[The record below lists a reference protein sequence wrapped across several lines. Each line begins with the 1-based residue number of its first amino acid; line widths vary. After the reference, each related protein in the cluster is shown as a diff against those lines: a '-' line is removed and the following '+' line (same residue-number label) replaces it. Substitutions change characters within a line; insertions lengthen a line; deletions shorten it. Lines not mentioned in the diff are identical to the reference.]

1 MLNVVES
8 AVGMR
13 ITLRLMEVEEND
25 MGFLFVWV
33 HFLTFYIR
41 ILHIMNMFMQEH
53 EYLGK
58 KRKMRLH
65 SVNSDILHT
74 S

>member
-41 ILHIMNMFMQEH
+41 ILHIMNMIMQEC

-58 KRKMRLH
+58 KKENEIAF
-65 SVNSDILHT
+65 S
-74 S
+74 